1 MQIDPPLLHIL
12 ELFHQLNDVRA
23 WIKDREG
30 HFLWVNR
37 TNLLLYSPDDPAGR
51 GILGKTVHDIFPAF
65 LADQF
70 LLDDEYVLAGHRIV
84 DRIEANRLPDGATV
98 WHVTNKVPVL
108 GRDGTI
114 CGTAGTTRPLD
125 RSEAGAADGTEFG
138 PVLSHMRDHHESPIT
153 NQQLAR
159 LAQMSLRTFERK
171 FLASFH
177 LTPQAYLRKL
187 RLRMASH
194 ALVYTHRPLSVVA
207 ANCGFADQ
215 SHFSRVFHRHFGRTP
230 REYREY
236 YGHSRAGGGSVSPN
250 SPSRLP
256 AFDGPGRM

>member
-1 MQIDPPLLHIL
+1 MQIDLQLLHIL
-12 ELFHQLNDVRA
+12 ELFDQLNDVRA

-30 HFLWVNR
+30 RICWVNR
-37 TNLLLYSPDDPAGR
+37 TTLLLFSPDDPAGG
-51 GILGKTVHDIFPAF
+51 GILGKTDYDIFPVF

-70 LLDDEYVLAGHRIV
+70 QLDDEYVLAGHRIV
-84 DRIEANRLPDGATV
+84 DRIEANRLPDGTTV

-125 RSEAGAADGTEFG
+125 RSEASDADGTEFG
-138 PVLSHMRDHHESPIT
+138 PVLSYMRDHHESPIT

-159 LAQMSLRTFERK
+159 LAHMSLRSFERK
-171 FLASFH
+171 FLACFH
-177 LTPQAYLRKL
+177 LTPQGYLRKL

-194 ALVYTHRPLSVVA
+194 ALVYTNQPLSVVA

-215 SHFSRVFHRHFGRTP
+215 SHFSRVFRRQFGRSP
-230 REYREY
+230 REYREH
-236 YGHSRAGGGSVSPN
+236 YGHNRAG
-250 SPSRLP
+250 
-256 AFDGPGRM
+256 D